1 MAYSCGYPDTMNK
14 QVSMETNDRSP
25 LACWDGYERVPGTKE
40 FSKGSCRKKQIIMKL
55 PSNGVAKEL
64 RHYIGSL
71 FIFLF
76 VIGIIIVLIQFP
88 VLDTNKEVVMML
100 ICTISASIGIV
111 VSTITGAK
119 PDDVTALKTSLE
131 KKEHHIELLVSAKD
145 QLEQMVINLQKQMLD
160 NQDAVMDKIILK
172 AAMDFDDKN
181 NPPKCE
187 CGDKS
192 KNECNCK
199 NNEE

>member
-1 MAYSCGYPDTMNK
+1 
-14 QVSMETNDRSP
+14 
-25 LACWDGYERVPGTKE
+25 
-40 FSKGSCRKKQIIMKL
+40 MKI
-55 PSNGVAKEL
+55 PSNGVAKEI
-64 RHYIGSL
+64 RHYVGSL

-100 ICTISASIGIV
+100 IGTISASIGIV